1 MGSYIFHISILL
13 YRWLEFPYS
22 KSLYGL
28 MGYVVND
35 LMLDMICYFYLILV
49 SWCGCCWSYD
59 ASEATNVLVL
69 YTYCH
74 DVFFMRCFS
83 NLWAITIIY
92 FYMLDCGCFFN
103 GFFWVLVLVG
113 PIVYWVLYSGSNPA
127 WCGVKTLYNVVLS
140 CCWV

>member
-1 MGSYIFHISILL
+1 MSSYIFHISILL

-49 SWCGCCWSYD
+49 SWCGCCWSYY

-69 YTYCH
+69 YTYRH
-74 DVFFMRCFS
+74 DVFLCDVFQISELLLSYISICLTVDVF
-83 NLWAITIIY
+83 LWISLGSSTCRT
-92 FYMLDCGCFFN
+92 DCLLSLCI
-103 GFFWVLVLVG
+103 VG
-113 PIVYWVLYSGSNPA
+113 LIRL
-127 WCGVKTLYNVVLS
+127 GVVWKHYIM
-140 CCWV
+140 